1 MLENEWIIKQS
12 EHFPSQLDCVT
23 HADAHTH
30 PEYRSLLYLAIVLGG
45 RIIIAFLIA
54 VIRYNNIIIP
64 AMLRPLSTIE
74 SPLSLGSS
82 YEHALSLPSS
92 LSLAPSHT
100 HTPDLA
106 RSTEHQLTAGPWILG
121 MSNEIFVRHYSH

>member
-1 MLENEWIIKQS
+1 MDNKTKRTLSISTGLRNT
-12 EHFPSQLDCVT
+12 CRRT
-23 HADAHTH
+23 HTH
-30 PEYRSLLYLAIVLGG
+30 PKYRSLLYLGIVLGG

-64 AMLRPLSTIE
+64 AMSTIE

-82 YEHALSLPSS
+82 YEHALSLSSS
-92 LSLAPSHT
+92 LHRTRTYAY
-100 HTPDLA
+100 DLS
-106 RSTEHQLTAGPWILG
+106 RSTEHQLTAGPRILG

>member
-1 MLENEWIIKQS
+1 MDNKTTRTLSISTGLRNT
-12 EHFPSQLDCVT
+12 CRRT
-23 HADAHTH
+23 HTH
-30 PEYRSLLYLAIVLGG
+30 PKYRSLLYLGIVLGG

-82 YEHALSLPSS
+82 YEHALSLSSS
-92 LSLAPSHT
+92 LHRTRTYAY
-100 HTPDLA
+100 DLS
-106 RSTEHQLTAGPWILG
+106 RSTEHQLTAGPRILG